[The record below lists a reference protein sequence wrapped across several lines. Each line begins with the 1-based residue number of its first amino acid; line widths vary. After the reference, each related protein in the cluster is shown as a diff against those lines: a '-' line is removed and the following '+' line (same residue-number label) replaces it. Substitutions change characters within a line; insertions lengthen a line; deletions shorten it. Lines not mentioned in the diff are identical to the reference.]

1 MISSISRASRALC
14 ADPLFFAFLLG
25 VVACEKGKPPAEEKT
40 PPPEQAASASLP
52 ESSPEAAGEY
62 ARTHLPP
69 GLKPGDFLTKKND
82 YPTGDTA
89 DVFRAVLDT
98 LYIDSDSKP
107 PLVVMLDLADARAVT
122 CAVMPC
128 PLVPPQH
135 STSIGESTLE
145 AYRQATLT
153 RRHIRPDFKY
163 RLPLKLLTAK
173 DRELVLEDGRFHAIA
188 RVQQSNVD
196 HPFWVGFTADYPGAW
211 GYAAM
216 SSVGMN
222 PEKTEAMLQVR
233 HHCGGSCYSFET
245 MIARKISGRW
255 RIVERVPE
263 QADSLDRGERFLRYR
278 GVGAHRPMF
287 EVRAAAVADSIKLD
301 KMARDIHGVLTD
313 PSGNPIVGVTITVAG
328 DNDPNRP
335 YARVTT
341 DSRGAYRIDN
351 PMVGGAAMMV
361 RCPQS
366 SGRPDGILAVTGA
379 EVKPAT
385 SLQLNLPVEKN
396 TCDEQEASPQTIQP
410 PIDAGPFGTAA
421 DSARARRATYPS
433 DEEAAVYRAVLA
445 NHIQPADDKVLL
457 VYATTTSACSGPAC
471 ADEYYRHI
479 RFEPEIM
486 LATMENFLAT
496 RQRRLDLRD
505 GFTAFRNA
513 VLLGDSAVKH
523 VERATSRGNVME
535 NWDLIHRA
543 WPSVEQLVQLSP
555 VAFSPHHR
563 QAMVEIARL
572 DKNTFSR
579 SVLVAN
585 KQPDGSWIVVRF
597 FYL

>member
-1 MISSISRASRALC
+1 MISSISRTSRALR
-14 ADPLFFAFLLG
+14 ADLLSFAFLLG
-25 VVACEKGKPPAEEKT
+25 LLACQREKPPIVEKT
-40 PPPEQAASASLP
+40 PPPEPAGASASLP
-52 ESSPEAAGEY
+52 ESSPEAAREY

-89 DVFRAVLDT
+89 EVVRAVLDT
-98 LYIDSDSKP
+98 LYIDKDSKP
-107 PLVVMLDLADARAVT
+107 SLVVMIDMADMRG
-122 CAVMPC
+122 CFVMPC
-128 PLVPPQH
+128 PLVPPNH
-135 STSIGESTLE
+135 KTSISESTLE

-153 RRHIRPDFKY
+153 RRHIRPDFRY
-163 RLPLKLLTAK
+163 RLPLHLLTAK
-173 DRELVLEDGRFHAIA
+173 DRDLVLEDGRFHAIA
-188 RVQQSNVD
+188 RVEQSNVD
-196 HPFWVGFTADYPGAW
+196 HPFWVGFAADYPGAW

-216 SSVGMN
+216 STVGMN

-233 HHCGGSCYSFET
+233 HHCGGSCYSVET
-245 MIARKISGRW
+245 MIARKIGVRW

-278 GVGAHRPMF
+278 GVGAHKPMF

-301 KMARDIHGVLTD
+301 KMERDIHGVLTD
-313 PSGNPIVGVTITVAG
+313 PSGNPIAGVTITVAG
-328 DNDPNRP
+328 DNDPNQP

-341 DSRGAYRIDN
+341 DSRGTYRIDN
-351 PMVGGAAMMV
+351 PMVGGAAIMV
-361 RCPQS
+361 RCPQGS
-366 SGRPDGILAVTGA
+366 RRPDGILAVTGA

-385 SLQLNLPVEKN
+385 SLLLNLPIEKN
-396 TCDEQEASPQTIQP
+396 NCDEQEATPQTIQP

-421 DSARARRATYPS
+421 DSARAARATYPS

-445 NHIQPADDKVLL
+445 NHIPPADDKVLL
-457 VYATTTSACSGPAC
+457 VYATTSSGCSGPAC
-471 ADEYYRHI
+471 ADDYYRNI
-479 RFEPEIM
+479 RFMPEVM
-486 LATMENFLAT
+486 LATMEDFLAT

-523 VERATSRGNVME
+523 LERATSRGNVME
-535 NWDLIHRA
+535 NWDVIHRA
-543 WPSVEQLVQLSP
+543 WPTVEQVVQLSP
-555 VAFSPHHR
+555 VAFSPHHK

-572 DKNTFSR
+572 DKNTFNR
-579 SVLVAN
+579 SVLIAN
-585 KQPDGSWIVVRF
+585 KQPDGSWMVVRF